1 MQTPYL
7 FQNPKYPHD
16 YTRKMH
22 IFTFSTQEKYKKF
35 LKVFLQSNQ
44 AKRNEFLKTQIYFLT
59 IFLIIIVRSSKIW

>member
-7 FQNPKYPHD
+7 FQNPKYLHD
-16 YTRKMH
+16 YNRKC
-22 IFTFSTQEKYKKF
+22 TFSIQEKYKKF

-44 AKRNEFLKTQIYFLT
+44 PKCNEFLKTQIYFLT